1 MNGPF
6 LQRGGSKAL
15 LFCQGVG
22 SKEYF
27 NILTTLKTFKNIS
40 HLEKADNNILVQ
52 RSCDGA
58 KNETDL
64 TGIRNLFVT

>member
-6 LQRGGSKAL
+6 LQREVQSTPFLPRSGFKR
-15 LFCQGVG
+15 
-22 SKEYF
+22 
-27 NILTTLKTFKNIS
+27 ILNIS

-58 KNETDL
+58 KNEMDL
-64 TGIRNLFVT
+64 TSVRNLFVT